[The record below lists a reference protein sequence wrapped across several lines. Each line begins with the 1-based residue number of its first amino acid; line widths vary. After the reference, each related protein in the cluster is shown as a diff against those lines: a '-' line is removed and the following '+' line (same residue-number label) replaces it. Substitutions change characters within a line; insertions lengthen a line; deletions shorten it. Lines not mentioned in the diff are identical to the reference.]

1 MIVAPASVEA
11 MSRRRRSVLLMTL
24 AVTLLATMDLVVKL
38 ASAEFSTVQIAW
50 GRYLAQSLGL
60 LAFGGVAGVT
70 ACLHSRIPGTH
81 LLRAGLLLA
90 ANLLFMAALRYLPL
104 AEANVIGFAS
114 PLLLTALAYPVLGE
128 RVGLRR
134 WLAVIVGFAGVLAV
148 IRPSPALFH
157 WAALLPLAMA
167 FCAATYHVM
176 TPLIRRTEDPA
187 ISDTLSRLG
196 WRARHQ
202 RSCAM
207 VLDAALA
214 PGLAKPR
221 RDRWIR
227 YCWSDSYDPGIRATP
242 SSVLAPFFYLHL
254 VFALIYGF
262 SVFDDVPSFATIV
275 GAVLVV
281 ASGVY
286 VYHAT

>member
-1 MIVAPASVEA
+1 

-24 AVTLLATMDLVVKL
+24 AITLLATMDLVVKL

-60 LAFGGVAGVT
+60 LAFGGIAGVT
-70 ACLHSRIPGTH
+70 ACLHSRIPGSH
-81 LLRAGLLLA
+81 LFRAGLLLA

-114 PLLLTALAYPVLGE
+114 PLLLTALAYPVLRE

-148 IRPSPALFH
+148 VRPSPALFH

-187 ISDTLSRLG
+187 ISVHYLG
-196 WRARHQ
+196 WVG
-202 RSCAM
+202 
-207 VLDAALA
+207 VLATSAVVPWFWTPPSLLGWLSLA
-214 PGLAKPR
+214 VIGGFGTVGQILM
-221 RDRWIR
+221 
-227 YCWSDSYDPGIRATP
+227 IRAFELTP

-286 VYHAT
+286 VYRAT